1 VSVVLNTY
9 LRASQ
14 YAAQT
19 PEVDLHLS
27 QAYSLRKVS
36 KNSTS
41 PFRFDDN
48 TDAVYDGVFYDPLA
62 PGDPTNRIYDQFSN
76 QHVNSIQSSN
86 PPVDSNNPD
95 RIDLRSTK
103 FYGQSGIKNIL
114 HGGDGSQWTLAWL
127 FIGGNWTNG
136 HVFQDT
142 GGGKQILVHQI
153 WGNTFNL
160 QLNDGTGWNGAFTA
174 VRAHST
180 TNAAVYTYEDGK
192 VNAWVNKQKKL
203 TDATYSHGP
212 LSATGGNGWRTMG
225 GRPATSWPHS
235 GRMCE
240 LVFSNTF
247 AWTEKEVFAWTDSL
261 VEDFPIVGPFLGS
274 IL

>member
-1 VSVVLNTY
+1 MSVILNTY
-9 LRASQ
+9 QRASLF
-14 YAAQT
+14 ASAP

-36 KNSTS
+36 TSSTS
-41 PFRFDDN
+41 PFRFQDN
-48 TDAVYDGVFYDPLA
+48 TNAVYDGVFYDPLA
-62 PGDPTNRIYDQFSN
+62 PGDPTNLIYDQFLN
-76 QHVNSIQSSN
+76 QHVIGYSD
-86 PPVDSNNPD
+86 PPVDANNPD

-103 FYGQSGIKNIL
+103 YYRQNGIKNIL
-114 HGGDGSQWTLAWL
+114 NGGTGEKWTLAWL

-136 HVFQDT
+136 HVFTDS

-160 QLNDGTGWNGAFTA
+160 QLNDGTGWNGAFEA

-180 TNAAVYTYEDGK
+180 TNAAVYTYENGK

-203 TDATYSHGP
+203 TNATYAHGP
-212 LSATGGNGWRTMG
+212 LSTGSGTGWRTMG
-225 GRPATSWPHS
+225 GRAGTTWPHS